1 MEGKRIK
8 FIASDLDGT
17 LLLNGAQ
24 KVSQELIPLIRRL
37 NDAGIIFCAA
47 SGRQYPNL
55 RRLFGEV
62 ADDMMYICE
71 NGSVIIYKDKLLDK
85 TPMDVELGRE
95 IIRAITGIKQCE
107 VLVSGE
113 RTSYLKPKTDE
124 YLVRMRDVVRNDIC
138 LVDDLE
144 HIAEDYV
151 KISVYDPTG
160 IENTENY
167 FLNAFKGRAQSCV
180 SGKQWLDYTAQG
192 VNKGSAIKTIQH
204 IMGFEKDECLAFGD
218 NFNDIEMFQAVG
230 HPVVMRQAVDKVKEY
245 AAYET
250 DCVEDSLLKLIEQL
264 SPVIA

>member
-1 MEGKRIK
+1 MERKRIK

-24 KVSQELIPLIRRL
+24 KVSEKLIPLVKRL
-37 NDAGIIFCAA
+37 KDEGIIFCAA

-95 IIRAITGIKQCE
+95 IIRAITGVKQCE

-113 RTSYLKPKTDE
+113 RTSYLKPKTDA
-124 YLVRMRDVVRNDIC
+124 YLVRMRDIVKNDIC

-144 HIAEDYV
+144 NIGEDYV

-160 IENTENY
+160 IDNTEDY
-167 FLNAFKGRAQSCV
+167 FLNVFKGRAQSCV

-192 VNKGSAIKTIQH
+192 VNKGSAIKTIQRL
-204 IMGFEKDECLAFGD
+204 MNFEKDECIAFGD
-218 NFNDIEMFQAVG
+218 NFNDIEMFQVVG
-230 HPVVMRQAVDKVKEY
+230 HPIVMKQAVDKVKDY
-245 AAYET
+245 ALHET
-250 DCVEDSLLKLIEQL
+250 DCVEDSLEKILEMI
-264 SPVIA
+264 

>member
-1 MEGKRIK
+1 MERKRIK

-24 KVSQELIPLIRRL
+24 KVSDKLIPLIKDLR
-37 NDAGIIFCAA
+37 DEGIIFCAA

-85 TPMDVELGRE
+85 TPMDTALGRE

-113 RTSYLKPKTDE
+113 RTSYLKPKTDA

-144 HIAEDYV
+144 HICEEYV

-160 IENTENY
+160 IENTEDY

-192 VNKGSAIKTIQH
+192 VNKGSAIRTIQKLMH
-204 IMGFEKDECLAFGD
+204 IEKDECIAFGD

-230 HPVVMRQAVDKVKEY
+230 HPVVMKQAVDKVKEH
-245 AAYET
+245 ARYET
-250 DCVEDSLLKLIEQL
+250 ECVEESIKRILDNKCI
-264 SPVIA
+264 VM

>member
-24 KVSQELIPLIRRL
+24 KVSEELIPLVKRL
-37 NDAGIIFCAA
+37 NEAGIIFCAA

-62 ADDMMYICE
+62 ADEMMYICE

-85 TPMDVELGRE
+85 TPMDVALGRE
-95 IIRAITGIKQCE
+95 IIRAITGISQCE

-113 RTSYLKPKTDE
+113 RTSYLKPKTE
-124 YLVRMRDVVRNDIC
+124 AYLVRMRDIVKNDIC

-144 HIAEDYV
+144 HINEDYV

-192 VNKGSAIKTIQH
+192 VNKGSAIKTIQRLMH
-204 IMGFEKDECLAFGD
+204 FDKAECLAFGD

-230 HPVVMRQAVDKVKEY
+230 HPVVMGQAVPEVKKH

-250 DCVEDSLLKLIEQL
+250 DCVEKSLGRLLAEMEN
-264 SPVIA
+264 